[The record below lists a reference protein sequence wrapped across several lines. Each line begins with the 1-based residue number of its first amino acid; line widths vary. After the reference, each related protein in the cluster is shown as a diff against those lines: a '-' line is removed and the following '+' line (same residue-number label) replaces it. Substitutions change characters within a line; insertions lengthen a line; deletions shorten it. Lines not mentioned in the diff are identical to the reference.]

1 MGITSYDAFM
11 DFESC
16 DVCVGVCD
24 IQGEAEA
31 QGGVCW
37 PPWERAQ

>member
-1 MGITSYDAFM
+1 
-11 DFESC
+11 
-16 DVCVGVCD
+16 VCVGVCD

-31 QGGVCW
+31 QGRVCW